1 MTQGNVSTCADV
13 SEAMEEWLVPLWHF
27 YAQDR
32 LTESYKND
40 PSQYLTNY
48 HKQYV
53 CVFDNVSKP
62 DQKRLLLNKGDLAAQ
77 LCDTLSCFTYFFSL
91 LLIFLNVLG
100 HLFSGF
106 VTVDFKASCCCP
118 VQILCVT
125 GGSFLSL
132 YFYTHTYTHVHIH
145 MHCRPE
151 LGLTRQRCMQESY
164 SVTLDIRCS

>member
-1 MTQGNVSTCADV
+1 MWPRIITFFFNLSTPAANNILLCMTQGNVSTCADV

-48 HKQYV
+48 HEKYV

-62 DQKRLLLNKGDLAAQ
+62 DQKRLLLNKSDLAAQ
-77 LCDTLSCFTYFFSL
+77 LCDAQLFHL
-91 LLIFLNVLG
+91 LFLLAAYFLNVLG

-106 VTVDFKASCCCP
+106 VTVDFKASCCCL

-125 GGSFLSL
+125 GGSFLFL
-132 YFYTHTYTHVHIH
+132 YYYAV
-145 MHCRPE
+145 
-151 LGLTRQRCMQESY
+151 L
-164 SVTLDIRCS
+164 

>member
-1 MTQGNVSTCADV
+1 MDQSDIICTKPMWPRIITFFFNLSTPTANNILLCMTQGNVSTCADV

-48 HKQYV
+48 HEKYV

-62 DQKRLLLNKGDLAAQ
+62 DQKRLLLNKSDLAAQ
-77 LCDTLSCFTYFFSL
+77 LCDAQLFHL
-91 LLIFLNVLG
+91 LFLLAAYFLNVLG

-106 VTVDFKASCCCP
+106 VTVDFKASCCCL

-125 GGSFLSL
+125 GGSFLFL
-132 YFYTHTYTHVHIH
+132 YFYAV
-145 MHCRPE
+145 
-151 LGLTRQRCMQESY
+151 L
-164 SVTLDIRCS
+164 